1 LEAQKEM
8 AWNTIREKKSEV
20 KGMAASKIVE
30 VHPSAKA
37 SSEISGEETLKSGLS
52 RDREKD
58 LAGGM
63 EILDLEFLLSII
75 ENTDGDDKNDV
86 AMRRLTFDE
95 LLRRDQVDT
104 IDSSALKVY
113 AMNEGSLYGKVI
125 QCEAMKMLTERT
137 TRKGRHDS

>member
-1 LEAQKEM
+1 M

-113 AMNEGSLYGKVI
+113 AMNEGGLYGKVI

>member
-1 LEAQKEM
+1 M

-30 VHPSAKA
+30 VHSPAKA
-37 SSEISGEETLKSGLS
+37 PSDISDVENL
-52 RDREKD
+52 RRNREKD

-63 EILDLEFLLSII
+63 EILDLDFLLSII
-75 ENTDGDDKNDV
+75 ENTEGNDKNDV

-95 LLRRDQVDT
+95 LLRREQVDT
-104 IDSSALKVY
+104 IDSNALKVY
-113 AMNEGSLYGKVI
+113 AMNEGNLYGKVI

-137 TRKGRHDS
+137 SRKGKHGG